1 MQAMPER
8 WTPET
13 YNDFLAELKQEADE
27 AYRLFNEKLLAS
39 ELPTLG
45 LRLPFLRKTA
55 KTIAKGDPR
64 GFLAVCGK
72 TYHEERLLYG
82 LVAAELPYADFLPH
96 SDKMAKF
103 LVENWAICDTFCSSL
118 KKVLSHKADKAH
130 YFRYISVYLSSLNPW
145 TVRVWLI
152 VMLHHYLT
160 PTTINTVLTRT
171 LAVDSD
177 FYYVRMAQAWLLAE
191 AWVKFPEETK
201 KAVLAADLDPW
212 VFRKFVQKARESRR
226 VSDEDKEYLKSL
238 IS

>member
-1 MQAMPER
+1 MYIIPEH

-13 YNDFLAELKQEADE
+13 YNNFLAALKEETDE
-27 AYRLFNEKLLAS
+27 TYRLFNEKLLAS
-39 ELPTLG
+39 QLPTLG

-55 KTIAKGDPR
+55 KAIAKGDPN

-82 LVAAELPYADFLPH
+82 LVAAELPYADFLPY
-96 SDKMAKF
+96 SDKMAKY
-103 LVENWAICDTFCSSL
+103 LVENWALCDTFCSSL

-130 YFRYISVYLSSLNPW
+130 YFRYTSVYLSSLNPW
-145 TVRVWLI
+145 TVRVGLI
-152 VMLHHYLT
+152 IMLGHYLT
-160 PTTINTVLTRT
+160 PTTIHTVLSRT

-201 KAVLAADLDPW
+201 KAVLAANLDPW

-226 VSDEDKEYLKSL
+226 VSPEEKAYLKQLLS
-238 IS
+238 

>member
-1 MQAMPER
+1 MKATACSTKNC
-8 WTPET
+8 W
-13 YNDFLAELKQEADE
+13 LLK
-27 AYRLFNEKLLAS
+27 
-39 ELPTLG
+39 LPTLG

-55 KTIAKGDPR
+55 KAIAKGDPN

-96 SDKMAKF
+96 SDKMAKY
-103 LVENWAICDTFCSSL
+103 LVGNWAICDTFCSSL
-118 KKVLSHKADKAH
+118 KKVLSYKADKAH

-171 LAVDSD
+171 LAVDS
-177 FYYVRMAQAWLLAE
+177 RLLLCPHGTGMASGRSMG
-191 AWVKFPEETK
+191 KIPRRNK
-201 KAVLAADLDPW
+201 
-212 VFRKFVQKARESRR
+212 ESCPYR
-226 VSDEDKEYLKSL
+226 
-238 IS
+238 

>member
-55 KTIAKGDPR
+55 KAIAKGDPN

-145 TVRVWLI
+145 ASTGVAHRHAPPLSDS
-152 VMLHHYLT
+152 HHHQYSS
-160 PTTINTVLTRT
+160 
-171 LAVDSD
+171 DS
-177 FYYVRMAQAWLLAE
+177 YAGSGLRLLLCPHGAGMAAGRSMGEIPRRNKESCPCRQ
-191 AWVKFPEETK
+191 
-201 KAVLAADLDPW
+201 
-212 VFRKFVQKARESRR
+212 FRP
-226 VSDEDKEYLKSL
+226 LG
-238 IS
+238 IP